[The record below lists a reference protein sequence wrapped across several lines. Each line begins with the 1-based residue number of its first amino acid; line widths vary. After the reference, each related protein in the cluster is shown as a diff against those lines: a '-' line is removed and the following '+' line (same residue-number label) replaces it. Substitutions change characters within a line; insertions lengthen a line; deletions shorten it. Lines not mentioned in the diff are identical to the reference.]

1 MSTTPTPNEMIDALL
16 DLDSGLTPWEVEF
29 VESLDAQR
37 EHREDWFPSDRQME
51 KLEQV
56 YAKRVT

>member
-1 MSTTPTPNEMIDALL
+1 MSTPSPNEMIDALL

-29 VESLDAQR
+29 VESLDQQR
-37 EHREDWFPSDRQME
+37 EDREDWYPSDRQME

-56 YAKRVT
+56 YAKRVK